1 MLKNKLL
8 LDLKTAMK
16 AQNKVKK
23 NTVQSIRASILQEEK
38 DKQKELTDKDIEN
51 IIVKE
56 KKKRIDALEQF
67 KKADRKDLILQ
78 TEREIAIL
86 EEYLPKQLTKE
97 ELQVEVDKY
106 FKPLS
111 DVQVSDMGNIIK
123 DLKNKLG
130 NGADGKTLA
139 DLVRSKILK

>member
-38 DKQKELTDKDIEN
+38 DKQKELTDNDIEN

-67 KKADRKDLILQ
+67 RKADRKDLILQ

-97 ELQVEVDKY
+97 ELQIEVDKY